1 MTFMDFV
8 MGWLNG
14 IAPLPLILVV
24 VGLANY
30 SIFSQRIVAP
40 SVLIIG
46 TLTVLTSTIFDKFN
60 YE

>member
-24 VGLANY
+24 VGLAKL
-30 SIFSQRIVAP
+30 FHF
-40 SVLIIG
+40 
-46 TLTVLTSTIFDKFN
+46 LTKNRRSKRSNHWNFNRFDKHDFR
-60 YE
+60 